1 MSKEIPMKLTIA
13 EKIIGLVLIIVGA
26 IVISYSLNLPTG
38 DINILSGIFIAIGFV
53 IALAGIL
60 LLIVKGE

>member
-1 MSKEIPMKLTIA
+1 MSKEIPMKLTIT
-13 EKIIGLVLIIVGA
+13 EKIIGLVLVIVGA
-26 IVISYSLNLPTG
+26 IVTSYSFNLPAG
-38 DINILSGIFIAIGFV
+38 DINVLSGIFVLIGFV

>member
-1 MSKEIPMKLTIA
+1 MSKEIPMKLTIT

-26 IVISYSLNLPTG
+26 IVISYSLNLPAG
-38 DINILSGIFIAIGFV
+38 DIKVLSGIFIAIGFV

>member
-1 MSKEIPMKLTIA
+1 MSKEIPMKLTIT
-13 EKIIGLVLIIVGA
+13 EKIIGLVLVIVGA
-26 IVISYSLNLPTG
+26 IVTSHSFNLPAG
-38 DINILSGIFIAIGFV
+38 DINVLSGIFVLIGFV